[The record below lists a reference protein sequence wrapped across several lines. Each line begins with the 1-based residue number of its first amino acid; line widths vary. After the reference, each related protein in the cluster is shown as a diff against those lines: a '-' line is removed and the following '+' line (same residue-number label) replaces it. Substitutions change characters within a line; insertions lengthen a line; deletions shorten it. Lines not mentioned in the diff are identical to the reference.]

1 MTLTKAFL
9 KPLYSR
15 CLKIQLSS
23 EFETGHMEDAPN
35 SFFEMYSS
43 SEELFE
49 FVCDVVS
56 LISSPNC
63 CLIE

>member
-1 MTLTKAFL
+1 MTLTNAFL

-23 EFETGHMEDAPN
+23 EFVTGHMDDAPN

-43 SEELFE
+43 SEKLFE

-56 LISSPNC
+56 FISSLTG
-63 CLIE
+63 CLT